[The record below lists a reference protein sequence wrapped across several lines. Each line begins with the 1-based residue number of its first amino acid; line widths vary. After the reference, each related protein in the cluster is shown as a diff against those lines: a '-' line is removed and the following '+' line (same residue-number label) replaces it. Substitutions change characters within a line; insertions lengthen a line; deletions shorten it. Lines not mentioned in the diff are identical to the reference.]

1 MMNFVMSKIES
12 LFLITTPLSQHIL
25 TTIPTHS
32 LSVTTKESIA
42 LKTSM
47 TSYLTNLNDSLA
59 RIS

>member
-1 MMNFVMSKIES
+1 MNFVMCKIES
-12 LFLITTPLSQHIL
+12 LFPNYNTSPSQHIL
-25 TTIPTHS
+25 TTTPTHS